1 MSIRKITGLDQLP
14 PVPAM
19 AVIINCGTKWFT
31 SLALVSAH
39 RAGLPILLIDCESR
53 DGSWELLSA
62 IGEKCGI
69 DFHWT
74 SWPLRTHGLTL
85 DALFENAPADRILLV
100 DSDVEIEE
108 PATVQ
113 RMIEEMDR
121 HPEAY
126 GAGFV
131 HAAEGMGSQHGV
143 PAGIGL
149 YAERM
154 WIPLTLLR
162 TRAVQAALE
171 SGASFAQARRFT
183 EMPNHPRLSRWMGM
197 RFFLPGINQWQARHL
212 AEGKEPIFHEYDTGA
227 LMHETLRALGYD
239 FVRLPNALWER
250 VHHYHGATRAS
261 FRWSRQKLAE
271 RLGLIRRPNGSE
283 SDRDV
288 LDAKKR
294 LAAYGI
300 EAEA

>member
-1 MSIRKITGLDQLP
+1 MSIKKIAGLDQVP

-19 AVIINCGTKWFT
+19 AVIISCGTKWFT

-39 RAGLPILLIDCESR
+39 RTGLPILLIDCESR
-53 DGSWELLSA
+53 DGSCDLLAA
-62 IGEKCGI
+62 IGERYGI
-69 DFHWT
+69 DFHWM

-85 DALFENAPADRILLV
+85 DALFEHSPAERILLV
-100 DSDVEIEE
+100 DSDVEIED
-108 PATVQ
+108 PAVVQ
-113 RMIEEMDR
+113 RMIDEMDR
-121 HPEAY
+121 RPEAY

-162 TRAVQAALE
+162 TQAVRAALE
-171 SGASFAQARRFT
+171 SGASFAQTRRFT
-183 EMPNHPRLSRWMGM
+183 EMPGHPRLSRWMGM
-197 RFFLPGINQWQARHL
+197 RFFLPGINRWQARRL
-212 AEGKEPIFHEYDTGA
+212 AEDKKPIFHEYDTGA
-227 LMHETLRALGYD
+227 LMHETLRAQGYD
-239 FVRLPNALWER
+239 FIGLPNALWQK

-271 RLGLIRRPNGSE
+271 RLGLIRKPEGSE

-300 EAEA
+300 DGEA